1 MTAPKATLIG
11 ELGGRPSSKG
21 RSKSEILLVR
31 IHVEA
36 CKLNALELALTTAI
50 PIDEIQLVASASFER
65 GVGPSLNGVR

>member
-1 MTAPKATLIG
+1 M
-11 ELGGRPSSKG
+11 E
-21 RSKSEILLVR
+21 V
-31 IHVEA
+31 H